1 MKKNI
6 IKSLLLFFAV
16 TAFSSCLKDD
26 SLVLNPEKGHNVI
39 EFGNTSEI
47 AVHGSTIPLYIHS
60 YEIVPEVSLPVVIS
74 YSGPESAAPADI
86 TVNVVVGAPSTLEA
100 YNKEQGTKYGLMP
113 TKDYELTANQVVIP
127 KGQTKATLMVK
138 FKLAGFNLAETN
150 ALPLTIT
157 SVSSGIISQNF
168 GTAIFAI
175 GGKNKFDG
183 IFTYKTSAN
192 TSLVPNANKTVTL
205 ITQTAN
211 SVKLSPGLLGT
222 YSNEVIYTVDP
233 TTNRVTVTCPSL
245 GVQEPQDARSKWDPA
260 TKTMTVFW
268 KQGNGG
274 RTFEETFVYKG
285 SR

>member
-16 TAFSSCLKDD
+16 TTFSSCLKDD

-60 YEIVPEVSLPVVIS
+60 YEIAPEVTLPVVIS
-74 YSGPESAAPADI
+74 YSGPESAAPTDI
-86 TVNVVVGAPSTLEA
+86 TVNVVVGAPSTLAA
-100 YNKEQGTKYGLMP
+100 YNKEQGTTYTLMP
-113 TKDYELTANQVVIP
+113 TKDYELTVNQVVIP
-127 KGQTKATLMVK
+127 KGQTKATFPVK
-138 FKLAGFNLAETN
+138 FKLTNFNLTETN

-157 SVSSGIISQNF
+157 SASSGIISKNF

-175 GGKNKFDG
+175 GGKNAYDG
-183 IFTYKTSAN
+183 TFTYKTSAN

-205 ITQTAN
+205 VTQTAN
-211 SVKLSPGLLGT
+211 SVKITPGLLAT
-222 YSNEVIYTVDP
+222 YSNEVIYTINP
-233 TTNRVTVTCPSL
+233 TTNAVTVTCPSL
-245 GVQEPQDARSKWDPA
+245 GVQEPQDTRSKWDPA
-260 TKTMTVFW
+260 KKTMTVFW

-274 RTFEETFVYKG
+274 RTFEETFTYKG
-285 SR
+285 PR